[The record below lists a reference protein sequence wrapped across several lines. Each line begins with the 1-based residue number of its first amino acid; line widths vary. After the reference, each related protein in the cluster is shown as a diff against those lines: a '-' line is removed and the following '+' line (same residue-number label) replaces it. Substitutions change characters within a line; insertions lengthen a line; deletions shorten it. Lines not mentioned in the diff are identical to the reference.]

1 MLFNSWTIYRMG
13 QERMKD
19 TMRKAEQ
26 DRLIRLANSARPGLP
41 DRVLASIGG
50 VLISAGQKLQGRCAP
65 AQTGFARSPSSR
77 KPMTKPCWE
86 KEWSPT

>member
-19 TMRKAEQ
+19 TMREVEQ

-50 VLISAGQKLQGRCAP
+50 ALISAGQKLQGRETP
-65 AQTGFARSPSSR
+65 VQTGLTGSPSPASQ
-77 KPMTKPCWE
+77 
-86 KEWSPT
+86 